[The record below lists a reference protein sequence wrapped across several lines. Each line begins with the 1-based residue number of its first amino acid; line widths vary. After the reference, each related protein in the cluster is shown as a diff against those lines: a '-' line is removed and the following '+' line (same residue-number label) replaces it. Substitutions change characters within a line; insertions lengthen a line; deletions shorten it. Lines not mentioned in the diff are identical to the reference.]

1 MAMKPVEVEI
11 LMKDRLS
18 GALDKAG
25 RKVDELKGKATA
37 ASSEMDSQAQRLRTA
52 IAGLTEQMEELR
64 RVGQNA
70 SPNLDQSE
78 NMAGIEALEKQI
90 AELESRLKQLDAT
103 AEATQTVPP
112 ELPAAKQQFNGL
124 HMSIQQMAREMPSLA
139 MGPQMFF
146 LAISNNLP
154 IFADEVK
161 RARVEYDNLV
171 KSGQKGVPVW
181 KQILSSLFSW
191 QTALTTS

>member
-64 RVGQNA
+64 GVGQNA

-146 LAISNNLP
+146 LAISTRLYKPSMEPLRALDICSPLDFP
-154 IFADEVK
+154 ISSSIRLSDPFMA
-161 RARVEYDNLV
+161 LC
-171 KSGQKGVPVW
+171 STSP
-181 KQILSSLFSW
+181 ISSLE
-191 QTALTTS
+191 

>member
-1 MAMKPVEVEI
+1 MKPVEVEI

-25 RKVDELKGKATA
+25 RKVDEMKGKATA

-90 AELESRLKQLDAT
+90 AELESRLSSWVQPQKPHRQSPRNC
-103 AEATQTVPP
+103 PP
-112 ELPAAKQQFNGL
+112 P
-124 HMSIQQMAREMPSLA
+124 
-139 MGPQMFF
+139 
-146 LAISNNLP
+146 SNN
-154 IFADEVK
+154 
-161 RARVEYDNLV
+161 
-171 KSGQKGVPVW
+171 S
-181 KQILSSLFSW
+181 
-191 QTALTTS
+191 TACT